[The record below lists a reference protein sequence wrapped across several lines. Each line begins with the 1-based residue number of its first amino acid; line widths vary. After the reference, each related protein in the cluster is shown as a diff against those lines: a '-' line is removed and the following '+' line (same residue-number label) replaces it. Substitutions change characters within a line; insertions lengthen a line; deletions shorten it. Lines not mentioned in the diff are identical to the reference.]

1 MEQRTFDISIVV
13 LTYNRREC
21 LAGMLDQLRG
31 IAGLVRDV
39 VVVDN
44 CSVDGTDA
52 MMAAEFPS
60 FVHVRTARNLGVSAR
75 NLGMERAAGSV
86 IITLDDDLLDLT
98 ADDLAFI
105 EEAFAASPG
114 LGALNFRVNDYY
126 TRRTCNWVHHRE
138 PTDSGLR
145 FDTYEITEGA
155 VAVRKEAFVR
165 SGGYY
170 PGYFI
175 GHEGPDLAFRI
186 LNAGYTVEYDGRVEV
201 LHKHEEATRT
211 PWRFYYFDT
220 RNHIWLVARNM
231 PVGYG
236 SWFLFRGLAAMAL
249 YSLRDGF
256 FVWHAQ
262 GVFDAVRELPAV
274 LRTREA
280 WTAGTLRF
288 CRAVDA
294 ARPSFWSLVRRRL
307 FRQGFRLD
315 T

>member
-21 LAGMLDQLRG
+21 LAEMLAELRG

-44 CSVDGTDA
+44 CSMDGTDV
-52 MMAAEFPS
+52 MMAADFPG
-60 FVHVRTARNLGVSAR
+60 FIHLRTERNLGVSAR
-75 NLGMERAAGSV
+75 NFGMDRATGSV
-86 IITLDDDLLDLT
+86 IVTLDDDLLDLT
-98 ADDLAFI
+98 AADLAFI
-105 EEAFAASPG
+105 EDAFLAKPE
-114 LGALNFRVNDYY
+114 LGALNFRVIDYY

-138 PTDSGLR
+138 PTDAALS
-145 FDTYEITEGA
+145 FATYEITEGA
-155 VAVRKEAFVR
+155 VAVRKEAFAR

-186 LNAGYTVEYDGRVEV
+186 LNAGYTVEYDGRVAV
-201 LHKHEEATRT
+201 LHKHEEGTRQ

-231 PVGYG
+231 PLGYG
-236 SWFLFRGLAAMAL
+236 SWFLVRGLAAMAL

-256 FVWHAQ
+256 FQWHAQ
-262 GVFDAVRELPAV
+262 GVFDAVRGFPPCCARVKSGTPAPS
-274 LRTREA
+274 
-280 WTAGTLRF
+280 GS
-288 CRAVDA
+288 A
-294 ARPSFWSLVRRRL
+294 ARWIRRGRHS
-307 FRQGFRLD
+307 GAW
-315 T
+315 